1 MTSLVYKRRKK
12 NVEKSIIEGY
22 ENAIIIAVHTKTA
35 GRFRFCSFAVMSRR
49 ETFSSRHF
57 KRERF
62 AHSPLT
68 RKFLEANSF

>member
-1 MTSLVYKRRKK
+1 MTSLVYKRQKK
-12 NVEKSIIEGY
+12 CKKSIIEGY

-35 GRFRFCSFAVMSRR
+35 GRFRYCSFAVMSRR

-68 RKFLEANSF
+68 QKFLEANSF